1 MLLATTSVTQII
13 NNSERVVMHIRK
25 YLSIFLIG
33 FVFVV
38 AGCSGGSSSSGSVAD
53 NLEREPDTDNDGIAD
68 TYDFDTDDGPTPGLI
83 CTSAK
88 IIAPSDEALTGSTVT
103 VRWELLP
110 EGCGVTQGGLF
121 ATSAEAVARNKHT
134 WSASVSPGRGWV
146 SIEIPHDCGWHD
158 GGVKRQN
165 VEYDISQIVESLGQG
180 VVSEFN
186 YQQTISHQIL
196 KCPGVPVAPI
206 NPIIDGG
213 QPDVGTPIILEPDDW
228 VDIPLPLPL
237 VPTPPCDSAVITWPD
252 GTALAGS
259 KVEIK
264 WTFLPNG
271 CALNKVQSKESVA
284 SSATQQG
291 TTTSGEEVLVRMKT
305 VSIEVPCAS
314 HNEAGTF
321 RDVDYVLDLKSLGE
335 HKETITH
342 PEVCAD

>member
-1 MLLATTSVTQII
+1 
-13 NNSERVVMHIRK
+13 MHIRK
-25 YLSIFLIG
+25 YLAIFLLIG
-33 FVFVV
+33 FAFVV
-38 AGCSGGSSSSGSVAD
+38 AGCSGSSSSGGSVAD

-252 GTALAGS
+252 DTALPS
-259 KVEIK
+259 NVEIK
-264 WTFLPNG
+264 WIFWPEG
-271 CALNKVQSKESVA
+271 CALSKDQSKQSIESYAYVP
-284 SSATQQG
+284 SRFP
-291 TTTSGEEVLVRMKT
+291 GEEALVRMKT
-305 VSIEVPCAS
+305 VRIAVPC
-314 HNEAGTF
+314 HDNNEQGTK
-321 RDVDYVLDLKSLGE
+321 RNVRYVLDLGEGLGGSYT
-335 HKETITH
+335 ETITH